1 VNPRIQIM
9 LDSRQI
15 EEEAAVPGEVEGLW
29 RKALQTRASSTVA
42 GLDPNARFT
51 LVYQAALQA
60 SAAVVR
66 AAGFRARGDAHHHHT
81 FAAVAALELGEA
93 SDAAR
98 DLNVIRRR
106 RHGAIYD
113 WETQLEEQHVE
124 EIRGAADRLLTH
136 AGPWLRTLHPT
147 VEPLPPGSV

>member
-1 VNPRIQIM
+1 MNPRIQIM

-15 EEEAAVPGEVEGLW
+15 EESAAVAGEAEGLW
-29 RKALQTRASSTVA
+29 RKAVQTLASSTVP

-60 SAAVVR
+60 ATSLIR
-66 AAGFRARGDAHHHHT
+66 AAGFRVRGEAHHHHT
-81 FAAVAALELGEA
+81 FAAVAALELGDL

-98 DLNVIRRR
+98 DLNVICRK

-113 WETQLEEQHVE
+113 WETQIEEQHVE
-124 EIRGAADRLLTH
+124 EIRTAAWRLFVH
-136 AGPWLRTLHPT
+136 AEPWLGGRYPKI
-147 VEPLPPGSV
+147 EPLPARQA